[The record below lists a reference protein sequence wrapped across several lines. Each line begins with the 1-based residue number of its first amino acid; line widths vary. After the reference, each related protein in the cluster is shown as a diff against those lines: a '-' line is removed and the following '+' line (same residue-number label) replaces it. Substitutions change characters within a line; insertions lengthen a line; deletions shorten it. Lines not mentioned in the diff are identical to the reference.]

1 MEIHIKIIGVLFIL
15 LALIHLLFPK
25 RFNWNTELR
34 SLNLLNRQI
43 MIIHTFFIGLTVF
56 MMGILCLTCSYD
68 LVHTTFGKKI
78 SLGLGIFWTIR
89 LYIQFFGYSTEL
101 WKGKRFE
108 TCVHVV
114 FSLMWTYVSFV
125 FISTYF
131 S

>member
-68 LVHTTFGKKI
+68 LIHTTFGKKI

>member
-108 TCVHVV
+108 TSVHVV